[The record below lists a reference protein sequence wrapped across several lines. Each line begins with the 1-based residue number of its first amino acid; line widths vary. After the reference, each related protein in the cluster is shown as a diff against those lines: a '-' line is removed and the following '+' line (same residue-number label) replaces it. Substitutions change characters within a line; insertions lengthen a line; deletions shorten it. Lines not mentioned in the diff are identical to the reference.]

1 MVEVKDCCRFGG
13 VIDMFGIEKIVMGYD
28 GGIVV
33 VVFYSWEIV
42 FGKFIVEVGFVVF
55 EVRMVF
61 FVLFFGLKGVR

>member
-1 MVEVKDCCRFGG
+1 
-13 VIDMFGIEKIVMGYD
+13 MFGIEKIVMGYD